1 MKTTKM
7 LTILVLALGLAT
19 EDANA
24 DFTFGKPQNLGPVVN
39 SGSDDATN
47 AFSADGLELYFASKR
62 PGGLGNYDI
71 WVSIR
76 QSVKDPWGPPTNL
89 GAPVNSPYGEV
100 YPSISSAV

>member
-1 MKTTKM
+1 M
-7 LTILVLALGLAT
+7 
-19 EDANA
+19 DS
-24 DFTFGKPQNLGPVVN
+24 N

-71 WVSIR
+71 WVSVR
-76 QSVKDPWGPPTNL
+76 QSVKAPWGPPTNL

-100 YPSISSAV
+100 FQAKSFCRRLMARIGCAWIPSKVA